1 MWLLRES
8 VCVVVVALLLESE
21 RETLKTHLHQL
32 EIGYKKAVNDHLAS
46 LTKHQRIRHI
56 KVRCEKKLN
65 SISRRREFLSLGS
78 LARALPL
85 TQTAGIKLYEQLIS
99 IIGADSDYNIISLER
114 VCVCV
119 RVKYYFD

>member
-1 MWLLRES
+1 MITLRRS
-8 VCVVVVALLLESE
+8 QSTSAFDTSKC
-21 RETLKTHLHQL
+21 
-32 EIGYKKAVNDHLAS
+32 AV
-46 LTKHQRIRHI
+46 K
-56 KVRCEKKLN
+56 KKLN

-99 IIGADSDYNIISLER
+99 IIGADSDYNIISFER

-119 RVKYYFD
+119 CE